1 MKNFFNKKR
10 IVSLVLTLTM
20 LFAMSSMAFAQS
32 SAQTIN
38 VQLYFQQVSLDR
50 TASNLPEISKT
61 QSITVTI
68 NSGQTVKDA
77 IDKAVTENNVLTDA
91 VWQGGSFLS
100 SMKLNTTN
108 YENVNK
114 YYTEDGKNV
123 YEGTSWMYFMGEPDD
138 MPQSMNNYPT
148 EYMNQKTLTSDSIV
162 TLSYETMKFVY

>member
-50 TASNLPEISKT
+50 TASDLPEISKA
-61 QSITVTI
+61 QPITVTI

-77 IDKAVTENNVLTDA
+77 IDKAVTENNELTDA
-91 VWQGGSFLS
+91 VWQGGSFLN
-100 SMKLNTTN
+100 SMKLDATN

-123 YEGTSWMYFMGEPDD
+123 YEGTSWMYFMGEPDY
-138 MPQSMNNYPT
+138 MPQNMNAYPT
-148 EYMNQKTLTSDSIV
+148 EYMNQKVLTSDSSV
-162 TLSYETMKFVY
+162 TLSYETMKFIY

>member
-32 SAQTIN
+32 SAQTITVN
-38 VQLYFQQVSLDR
+38 LYFQKVDLQHKPSNFSEIKR
-50 TASNLPEISKT
+50 TQP
-61 QSITVTI
+61 ITVTI

-77 IDKAVTENNVLTDA
+77 LDKAVTENNVLKNA

-108 YENVNK
+108 YENVNN
-114 YYTEDGKNV
+114 YYTENGKNV
-123 YEGTSWMYFMGEPDD
+123 YEGTSWMYFMGTPNQ
-138 MPQSMNNYPT
+138 MPQSMNDYPT
-148 EYMNQKTLTSDSIV
+148 EYMNQKTLTSDSNV

>member
-50 TASNLPEISKT
+50 TAADLPEISKS
-61 QSITVTI
+61 QPITVTI

-100 SMKLNTTN
+100 SMKLDATN

-123 YEGTSWMYFMGEPDD
+123 YEGTSWMYFMGDPDA
-138 MPQSMNNYPT
+138 MPQSINNYPT
-148 EYMNQKTLTSDSIV
+148 EYMNQKTLTSDSSV

>member
-50 TASNLPEISKT
+50 TASDLPEISKT
-61 QSITVTI
+61 QPITVTI

-91 VWQGGSFLS
+91 VWQGGSFLN

>member
-50 TASNLPEISKT
+50 TASDLPEISKT
-61 QSITVTI
+61 QPITVTI

>member
-32 SAQTIN
+32 SAQKIRVN
-38 VQLYFQQVSLDR
+38 LYFQKTNINHV
-50 TASNLPEISKT
+50 ASDLPEISKS
-61 QSITVTI
+61 QPITVTI

-77 IDKAVTENNVLTDA
+77 IDKAVVQNNVLKNA

-100 SMKLNTTN
+100 SMKLNNTN
-108 YENVNK
+108 YENVNN

-123 YEGTSWMYFMGEPDD
+123 YEGTSWMYFMGTPSQ
-138 MPQSMNNYPT
+138 MPQSINNYPT
-148 EYMNQKTLTSDSIV
+148 EYMNQKTLTSDSSV